1 MRALVLRSATPVWL
15 VLSGLTVLSWVLGGR
30 HDFSSGDHTFA
41 SLAIIVVTVF
51 KVRLVGLYFME
62 VRDAPVWL
70 RLLLEG
76 FCTALFATL
85 ASVYIFA

>member
-15 VLSGLTVLSWVLGGR
+15 VLTGLTVLSWALGGR
-30 HDFSSGDHTFA
+30 HDFSSGHHTFA

-70 RLLLEG
+70 RLQFEG

-85 ASVYIFA
+85 ASVYFLA